1 MIKIMK
7 WFLFL
12 FIPFIT
18 VGQTVS
24 INENS
29 SKANDCY
36 RIDTVYVSAKVKQ
49 LKTKDV
55 IFGIKQISEEVI
67 SEKYCL
73 STSGIPISIEVFYF
87 GVPKTTLR
95 IVGIE
100 KSNQTT
106 QVGIRFILP
115 NNLKYE
121 GIGES
126 DTEVRTVMLE
136 LEDGIPFAKAT
147 VSNSIKKAILECIS
161 KMP

>member
-24 INENS
+24 INGNS
-29 SKANDCY
+29 SKVNDCY

-67 SEKYCL
+67 SDRK
-73 STSGIPISIEVFYF
+73 STR
-87 GVPKTTLR
+87 L
-95 IVGIE
+95 
-100 KSNQTT
+100 
-106 QVGIRFILP
+106 
-115 NNLKYE
+115 
-121 GIGES
+121 
-126 DTEVRTVMLE
+126 
-136 LEDGIPFAKAT
+136 
-147 VSNSIKKAILECIS
+147 NSS
-161 KMP
+161 H